1 MESVTIDPIV
11 WPLVVHESAHCVVA
25 SRLGLVVQ
33 RVEICADGGAS
44 DVKEGTRLTN
54 WSAPSVVLT
63 DWLTCLLSGEVA
75 EVEFFGKMMLP
86 RVHAGSDRER
96 LYRAVVH
103 AGRLGEQCLFV
114 ARQRCPKLVHAHRGQ
129 ILQLAHDLLARVH
142 QAQGADVTVE
152 ADELVRLLGDDVAV
166 LRLPVSG

>member
-1 MESVTIDPIV
+1 MTIAIEDWAVIV
-11 WPLVVHESAHCVVA
+11 EEAAHLTIA
-25 SRLGLVVQ
+25 ARLGLDVR
-33 RVEICADGGAS
+33 RVDLTWDGGLSGAS

-63 DWLTCLLSGEVA
+63 DWLTVLLAGEISA
-75 EVEFFGKMMLP
+75 VEFFGRQMLP
-86 RVHAGSDRER
+86 RVYAGSDRER

-114 ARQRCPKLVHAHRGQ
+114 ARSRCPKLVHVHRGA

-152 ADELVRLLGDDVAV
+152 GDELVRLLGDDVAV